1 MHPVEGQ
8 CNFSASTL
16 RAAITLTTKIF
27 AERNFVRTWQ
37 ALCDAAPKGQFF
49 RGSPRRREKGLPRGM
64 ACDVYLSMP
73 YNSSRD
79 AG

>member
-1 MHPVEGQ
+1 MVG
-8 CNFSASTL
+8 F
-16 RAAITLTTKIF
+16 AIEKSPTTLTTKLT
-27 AERNFVRTWQ
+27 ATSPRMWQ
-37 ALCDAAPKGQFF
+37 ELCDEGRFF

-64 ACDVYLSMP
+64 AGDVYLSMP